1 MDFSKIKVIK
11 KLGAGMLGTVYLIE
25 YEDKKYA
32 MKIQKIFEEEKTKN
46 MKFPIWREL
55 VFYSEVNKM
64 PPESQKF
71 FCKLYEYK
79 IIEDCKHIQIRP
91 KVFPNKLDFFNKINK
106 SNICIVLIMDYKGPM
121 NLYDF
126 LQYHIPKK
134 KVYSI
139 LLQVCKI
146 ILTLSNLKY
155 SHNDLHPGNIMVHST
170 IDKTFE
176 IMKYKIPYYGLQLVA
191 IDYGNMTNQKYS
203 DNYNFLQLTE
213 SLFYIIMNKPKL
225 EKNCRAQK
233 KKYPYEKKYSI
244 KYNDFIWR
252 NLMSNY
258 GKIIDSYAEKYLKLY
273 PNLVKFYDSFK
284 DQIMRISLDFKNEEN
299 IFLLKIKNNFALDHP
314 NEYMKI
320 TGWCSPP
327 EFILPKKDILDILEC
342 KTKEDY
348 VKLFQFMC
356 NK

>member
-1 MDFSKIKVIK
+1 MELSKIKVIK
-11 KLGAGMLGTVYLIE
+11 RLGAGMLGTVYLIE
-25 YEDKKYA
+25 YNDKKYA
-32 MKIQKIFEEEKTKN
+32 MKVQKIFEEEKTRNK
-46 MKFPIWREL
+46 KYPIWREL

-106 SNICIVLIMDYKGPM
+106 SNICIVLIMDYKGHM
-121 NLYDF
+121 NLYEF
-126 LQYHIPKK
+126 LQHHIPKK

-146 ILTLSNLKY
+146 ILTLSDLKY

-170 IDKTFE
+170 TEKTFE
-176 IMKYKIPYYGLQLVA
+176 IMQHKIPYYDLQLVA

-213 SLFYIIMNKPKL
+213 WLFYIIMNKPKL
-225 EKNCRAQK
+225 EKNCRMQK

-244 KYNDFIWR
+244 KYNDFVWR
-252 NLMSNY
+252 NLISNY
-258 GKIIDSYAEKYLKLY
+258 GKIIDNYAEKYLKLY
-273 PNLVKFYDSFK
+273 PNLVKFYDFFK

-327 EFILPKKDILDILEC
+327 EFILPKKDVLDILEC

-348 VKLFQFMC
+348 VKLFQSMC
-356 NK
+356 YK